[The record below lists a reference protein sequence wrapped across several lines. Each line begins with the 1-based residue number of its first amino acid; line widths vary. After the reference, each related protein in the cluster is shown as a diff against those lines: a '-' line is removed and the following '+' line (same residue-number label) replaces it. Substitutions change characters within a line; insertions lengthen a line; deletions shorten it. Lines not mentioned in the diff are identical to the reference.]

1 MNLRVIRPVT
11 VKVIVTDALK
21 ERLGYELRS
30 ALQNVEL
37 ELERLLLTSDADG
50 EPATARRRTRDD
62 LRRRIKAVA
71 DLEIGSEQFHST
83 AESLLEIAVGDS
95 WPELSACEVILR
107 DGKVVA
113 IR

>member
-1 MNLRVIRPVT
+1 MRIIRPVT
-11 VKVIVTDALK
+11 VKVIVTDDLK
-21 ERLGYELRS
+21 ERLGFELRS
-30 ALQNVEL
+30 ALQKL
-37 ELERLLLTSDADG
+37 ETEIQRLSLTANANQQTVQERIQ
-50 EPATARRRTRDD
+50 TRDE

-83 AESLLEIAVGDS
+83 VDSLYDIVEGDT
-95 WPELSACEVILR
+95 WPELSPAEVILR